1 MSVRNDAPGVRD
13 QGAEEMVCTA
23 GAAWLGVT
31 GGVPPP
37 VRRIA
42 LGRLRGRESAR

>member
-1 MSVRNDAPGVRD
+1 
-13 QGAEEMVCTA
+13 MVYTA

-31 GGVPPP
+31 AGVTPP

-42 LGRLRGRESAR
+42 LGRLRGCEVSAVNACALVVGE